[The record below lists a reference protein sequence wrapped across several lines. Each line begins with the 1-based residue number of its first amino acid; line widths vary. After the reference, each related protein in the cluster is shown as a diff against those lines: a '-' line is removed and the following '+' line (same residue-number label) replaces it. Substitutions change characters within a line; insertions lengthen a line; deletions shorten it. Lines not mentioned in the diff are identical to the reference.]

1 MKRPGID
8 LVLGYNTAVFNLV
21 QKLRGRTIVMNMD
34 GIEWQRQK
42 WSFPAKAWFF
52 LNELVGANMS
62 TMLVADHPE
71 MEKHLRQRARA
82 AD

>member
-1 MKRPGID
+1 MQFDAKCVRDVLKRPGID

-62 TMLVADHPE
+62 T
-71 MEKHLRQRARA
+71 
-82 AD
+82 